1 MQSNLL
7 KRLTAGLSGL
17 LSGAVKRPG
26 ASRFVSL
33 LRLPPPDAVQLIRRV
48 TLMERE
54 IVLPI
59 KAVGIA
65 ILLYSFYFSRSTWMG
80 EVSDQLEI
88 AIETTQY
95 FFGIYIGANLIFA
108 SMLLMMHRLP
118 IALIEWGVVTITLV
132 DGIFVA
138 LLAMVTG
145 GPDSF
150 MYWLFL
156 PMIVRSSVSVPRPT
170 SQLTVNLTLSG
181 CFVLASLIYTAIYE
195 TQDENVRNLME
206 MPSHPAE
213 LISLRLLLLLLMTFC
228 CYATQVLL
236 TRQSIAEEETR
247 EFSVREAQLQSAGR
261 LAAEFAHQLKNPLGI
276 INNAAYSLKRSLG
289 DAKAS
294 AAAQIGI
301 IQEEVE
307 RCDRIITQVMG
318 YAQLSEGRVEKMN
331 IIEELEQ
338 AIVQVF
344 PPGTDYRA
352 HIHRDYGPTFPP
364 LMMHRRHLSEI
375 FGNLLQNSREAFDGR
390 EGHIQITARCN
401 GDYSIEVSIADDGPG
416 IPPDKHERIFE
427 PYFTTK
433 ARGTGLGL
441 ATVRHNVELYGG
453 NVRLES
459 ELGKGTRFTLLFP
472 ARSHMKLAKTA

>member
-1 MQSNLL
+1 MRSQIWKL
-7 KRLTAGLSGL
+7 KERWAGL
-17 LSGAVKRPG
+17 LSRILKRPG
-26 ASRFVSL
+26 ASRFVAL
-33 LRLPPPDAVQLIRRV
+33 LRLPPPDAFQLIRRV
-48 TLMERE
+48 TLMERD
-54 IVLPI
+54 IVMPI
-59 KAVGIA
+59 KAVGIGM
-65 ILLYSFYFSRSTWMG
+65 LLYSFYFSRSTWMG
-80 EVSDQLEI
+80 EVSNELEI
-88 AIETTQY
+88 GLETTQY
-95 FFGIYIGANLIFA
+95 LFGIYIGVNLIYGT
-108 SMLLMMHRLP
+108 MLLMLHRVP
-118 IALIEWGVVTITLV
+118 IALIEWSVVTIMLV

-150 MYWLFL
+150 LYWLFL
-156 PMIVRSSVSVPRPT
+156 PMIVRSAVSVPRPT

-181 CFVLASLIYTAIYE
+181 CFVLASLIYLAIYE

-206 MPSHPAE
+206 LPSHPIE
-213 LISLRLLLLLLMTFC
+213 LLSLRLLLLLLMTLC

-289 DAKAS
+289 DSKPS
-294 AAAQIGI
+294 ATAQIGI

-331 IIEELEQ
+331 IIEELER

-344 PPGTDYRA
+344 PPGTDYRV

-364 LMMHRRHLSEI
+364 LMMHRRHLWEI
-375 FGNLLQNSREAFDGR
+375 FANLLQNAREAFDGR
-390 EGHIQITARCN
+390 EGHIQVSARCN
-401 GDYSIEVSIADDGPG
+401 SDYSTEVSIADDGPG
-416 IPPDKHERIFE
+416 IPADKHERIFE

-433 ARGTGLGL
+433 QKGTGLGL

-453 NVRLES
+453 QVRLES
-459 ELGKGTRFTLLFP
+459 ELGKGTRFTLIFP
-472 ARSHMKLAKTA
+472 ARSRMKPGKNA